1 MKQPISIVRGT
12 TNFFQVDIVDQNGD
26 EYLLKENE
34 TLVFAV
40 KANPTDIER
49 LIVKTLPASSKY
61 IFTLNPD
68 DTTNLEPGRY
78 VYDVGLQVG
87 EQQFYNIIESSLF
100 EIKPNV
106 AELGDGS

>member
-12 TNFFQVDIVDQNGD
+12 TNTFQIDIVDQDGE
-26 EYLLKENE
+26 EYLLSEDD

-49 LIVKTLPASSKY
+49 LIIKTLSASDQNIVALEPS
-61 IFTLNPD
+61 
-68 DTTNLEPGRY
+68 DTMNIDPGRY
-78 VYDVGLQVG
+78 IYDVGLQVG
-87 EQQFYNIIESSLF
+87 ETEFYNVIESSLF